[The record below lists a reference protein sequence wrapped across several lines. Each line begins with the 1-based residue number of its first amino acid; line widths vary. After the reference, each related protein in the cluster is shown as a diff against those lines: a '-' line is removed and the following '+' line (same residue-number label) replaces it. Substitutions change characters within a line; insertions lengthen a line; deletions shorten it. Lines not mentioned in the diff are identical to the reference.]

1 MRSSTLLSALAVAA
15 PAVLAQNATSNSTS
29 LCDKYAMAVFNA
41 SNATTQY
48 TLLTV
53 LVNTA
58 VIGNYSKD
66 PKNAVTGILNN
77 GTYEGRPV
85 SLLKYFDGM
94 LASSNRGGSEGVAV
108 NSLDGGGAEP
118 LMMNKPANGTS
129 SNQYFLLTH
138 LYSYFGALLGCS
150 AYSKEGFPAYTGFGS
165 QYEVH
170 KFMDLSH
177 DEVSYFIQE
186 VGLAATSLGVTTE
199 DATAVGKQLDM
210 VFNYKCAA
218 NATVIPAQGPQ
229 QQSICI
235 ADDCPTAPNATCS
248 AYKAQVAEPVPA
260 NDTNMYT
267 STRSAAPSGTAAGG
281 SGSSA
286 SGTDSGSTA
295 ESTGAATMNVLGAV
309 VMGAAGIAAL
319 AAGL

>member
-1 MRSSTLLSALAVAA
+1 MVRRVSPPTLDSARNTSKSAVTVTSTNLL
-15 PAVLAQNATSNSTS
+15 
-29 LCDKYAMAVFNA
+29 Y
-41 SNATTQY
+41 
-48 TLLTV
+48 LLT
-53 LVNTA
+53 
-58 VIGNYSKD
+58 
-66 PKNAVTGILNN
+66 
-77 GTYEGRPV
+77 
-85 SLLKYFDGM
+85 F
-94 LASSNRGGSEGVAV
+94 
-108 NSLDGGGAEP
+108 
-118 LMMNKPANGTS
+118 
-129 SNQYFLLTH
+129 
-138 LYSYFGALLGCS
+138 
-150 AYSKEGFPAYTGFGS
+150 S
-165 QYEVH
+165 QRVH

-281 SGSSA
+281 SGSESGSA